1 MFRWLDLIHQGTCD
15 SDLSMDAA
23 VLARR
28 MLLGM
33 VIFQAKWRNH
43 VNKFQPYANL
53 RREVQDGPGTN
64 RIQSVPSKRIMLGSS
79 CQGSNPTW
87 LFATQK
93 RTLQNMLRALWLK
106 KSRVMEI
113 IPLYPVKKQT
123 TIQMFFHSNT
133 FSFSFS
139 TWRYVNSRAS
149 HFSAGL
155 SQRSH
160 WTMRDHGW
168 KWVQGLNRT

>member
-1 MFRWLDLIHQGTCD
+1 MLCPNYSCSTSQPTNQYESCPDPFAPAMEANPFLKMSTSICTHTHVYTHMYIYNYIYIYTSHLVYIIYTILDRTWSNHLYIFPSMFRWLDLIHQGTCD

-64 RIQSVPSKRIMLGSS
+64 RIQ
-79 CQGSNPTW
+79 
-87 LFATQK
+87 
-93 RTLQNMLRALWLK
+93 
-106 KSRVMEI
+106 
-113 IPLYPVKKQT
+113 
-123 TIQMFFHSNT
+123 
-133 FSFSFS
+133 
-139 TWRYVNSRAS
+139 
-149 HFSAGL
+149 
-155 SQRSH
+155 
-160 WTMRDHGW
+160 
-168 KWVQGLNRT
+168 